1 MASWNDVLRSLGN
14 DGARESAGKAV
25 DERRRAE
32 ADLERFLA
40 RFAHPAGSAS
50 VPTERRVA

>member
-1 MASWNDVLRSLGN
+1 MATWNDVLRSLGN
-14 DGARESAGKAV
+14 AGARENASRAV

-32 ADLERFLA
+32 ADLERFLV